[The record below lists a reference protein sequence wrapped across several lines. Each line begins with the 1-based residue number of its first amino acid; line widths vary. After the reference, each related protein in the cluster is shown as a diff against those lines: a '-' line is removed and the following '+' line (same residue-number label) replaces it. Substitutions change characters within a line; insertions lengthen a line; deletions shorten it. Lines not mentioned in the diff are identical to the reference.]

1 MSSRKMVEIRFH
13 GRGGQ
18 GAVLSATLAAEVA
31 FRMGYY
37 PQAFPLFGAERRG
50 APVTAFLRYSNSLL
64 MPRCRIYEPDC
75 VVVFD
80 AELPG
85 EPLWEGL
92 KKKESIMLVNAADN
106 SRHLFRFKE
115 RGDSRLYTV
124 GASRIAAEAGLVSEG
139 MPLVGSVMLG
149 ALVKVLGLAPFHV
162 LEECL
167 KGKISQLEENIL
179 AAGGGYHEVK
189 EVKNE
194 DAIIG

>member
-1 MSSRKMVEIRFH
+1 MYSKKLVEIRLH

-50 APVTAFLRYSNSLL
+50 APVIAFLRYSRSFL
-64 MPRCRIYEPDC
+64 MPRCHIYEPDC

-80 AELPG
+80 PELPG

-92 KKKESIMLVNAADN
+92 KKKEGIMLVNAAN
-106 SRHLFRFKE
+106 RHISRFKE
-115 RGDSRLYTV
+115 RGDGGLYTV
-124 GASRIAAEAGLVSEG
+124 DASRIAASAGLVSSG

-149 ALVKVLGLAPFHV
+149 ALVKILGLAPFHV

-167 KGKISQLEENIL
+167 QGKISQLEKNIL
-179 AAGGGYHEVK
+179 AAGRGYHEVK